1 MMFGFSRKSV
11 IKIRLSS
18 SGLDNTYGEF
28 YRRHVPSP
36 HNHQLYI
43 ESISDYIHNT
53 VTMPYLFRAL
63 SDL

>member
-1 MMFGFSRKSV
+1 MFGFSRISV
-11 IKIRLSS
+11 IKMCSPSFAFDKIFS
-18 SGLDNTYGEF
+18 DV
-28 YRRHVPSP
+28 YRRHVPSLF
-36 HNHQLYI
+36 NHQLYN